1 MPELYQNRKL
11 HYRMYKAGKRW
22 VFAGVAVI
30 TFATGMTLTTVANA
44 DSNNT
49 TSTVQT
55 TAVGST
61 ASNSA
66 QTSNGDTSDATTSV
80 DQNSAVSS
88 SASSATQNQSM
99 ATSTST
105 SVASN
110 KTNSE
115 NSTSESG
122 QQASSTGSTN
132 NSEQSQTSVA
142 SQKHSESAA
151 SSAVSVAQKSVSSTA
166 SQSATSEQTNESTG
180 ASPAQSTVSQ
190 ASTEIS
196 SNVASVND
204 TVLATNESQVT
215 SSTVDSDVTV
225 TSLSNTA
232 TDSDVAT
239 AKSVATSAYQ
249 ATGTAQEIVR
259 MDAIG
264 GIEGYQEGVG
274 AEIQYDTWTKLL
286 KQGTTVGIFGFVPS
300 DGVSPVYD
308 LAGSYSETA
317 NASDGVLG
325 VTKHFTIFTFDS
337 LTAQNISSNYRI
349 AAGGNLI
356 LYQSSANST
365 SSDDN
370 LPQVIVGGNT
380 VELIN
385 SNFDGKLYVNND
397 ATVWSNQWEK
407 HRIFKIDTTTF
418 FTDAK
423 AYLQN
428 ESNALSALQ
437 QTAGAEVIVPTQSNP
452 NLTLQGVNGAD
463 EDVFVL
469 NSSDFPGASF
479 GNGAINITNVTNSA
493 GGTAKVII
501 NVIGG
506 SVNINN
512 TTIKINGKTDATTA
526 ANVTWNMPDVVS
538 LVTHNAALTGNIL
551 APNATF
557 YTDGSISTSGNIAVK
572 TFGEAALNSFTT
584 KYVDE
589 NGNQIHQSM
598 SWAVNNTT
606 DGSTKTV
613 SPVAIDGYEVTGTP
627 TVSISSQDVV
637 NSDGSVTVTYD
648 QSSWATNTVTFHYK
662 KVSTPVKTAASLTV
676 NYVDE
681 DDSSKT
687 LAASKTISGLQDDTY
702 NVSDYEPTIPGYT
715 LDADDASLLSGKLSS
730 GGQTVTLHYKANSQ
744 SVTVS
749 YVDQNGHPIH
759 TTDTVTG
766 KTNTSYDAT
775 NKEISI
781 PGYHFVKVQQG
792 DLKGTFSVDN
802 AGKPTAK
809 SIVLQ
814 YQGDSQ
820 TLSVHYVDNN
830 GKTIHTDNAVTGAA
844 GDSYDVSDDQL
855 TIPGYTFSAVT
866 TGSLTGT
873 YTVDATGKATT
884 SAVTLMYTANS
895 QSVTIHYVD
904 ENGKSLASDGS
915 LTGATGTAY
924 DAQNKILSLDGYT
937 FAKVTSGSLT
947 GTYDANGTP
956 AITLVY
962 DKVVPKS
969 GSVVVRYVNGKTNT
983 ELASAQTLTGTVGD
997 TFTTVAKTF
1006 DGYTLEGSTST
1017 TGSYTDAG
1025 QTVTFTYLP
1034 KTETTTVNYYLVNT
1048 ANALAPS
1055 TTLTGDYGTSQTA
1068 DSVAI
1073 AGYTALS
1080 NTQVVNF
1087 TNDTSAVNVYY
1098 HTEYAATITVNDVLT
1113 DGTVIST
1120 RTLPAGKYGQAYST
1134 SADAL
1139 TGYVWNQVTPAN
1151 ATGTYS
1157 LTPQTVTYT
1166 YDREDGQPVTVNYVV
1181 NGTTKVLGTTQLT
1194 GHYGDTVTAQTAA
1207 FSNYTLV
1214 GTPAQTTTTLTDRPQ
1229 TMTFLYDD
1237 TGNRYVNVSY
1247 VRRVTDGDKQELLT
1261 MAAPTVTTV
1270 EYDSQYTTG
1279 PVNITGYYVS
1289 ATSVAGPANGSWSDL
1304 STDSAKNQVV
1314 YYYNADPESFK
1325 VTYTDLQGNDLFS
1338 QTPVNTIQL
1347 ANAYYGVSYSFTAPA
1362 IAGYTLVSDA
1372 TVKGT
1377 VGLDPSDIHFIYAKD
1392 QTVTTHYVDNNS
1404 NVIATPVSQTLTYG
1418 GTYATQS
1425 VTISGYTLVA
1435 TPANAS
1441 GQYDRTNTANSVDV
1455 TYVYQKVATSET
1467 PTSGPSTSTAS
1478 TPASGA
1484 PTGTSV
1490 VTSQTSTPTSG
1501 MSVTPSQASATPSDA
1516 GNLPLQASTTSMLS
1530 TPNQGSQTTE
1540 TVPPRVVPVA
1550 PVSTSPVIPVVTPT
1564 GNRPTNETPANEAGT
1579 PIVRQM
1585 TGDPTPLQSNAVPVT
1600 GGSQSTRTTVDEPNW
1615 DPIRLVLMDVDGH
1628 IIAVHEVSGYTGTWV
1643 YIGDLIPAGYHLAPG
1658 QSAWLLLN
1666 DVSPQTLRLV
1676 KDSDDTA
1683 AAATSASTLAKNQTL
1698 STAQTVAG
1706 SDTQTAATATT
1717 SRVAANS
1724 AANQNLLP
1732 HTNEGQQSW
1741 LQALGLGL
1749 LSMLFGLLDLFGWR
1763 KRRHNAD
1770 DNQDSSI

>member
-44 DSNNT
+44 DSDST

-55 TAVGST
+55 TAVTST
-61 ASNSA
+61 ASKSA
-66 QTSNGDTSDATTSV
+66 QASNGDTSDATTNA

-115 NSTSESG
+115 SSTSESG
-122 QQASSTGSTN
+122 QRASSTGSTN

-190 ASTEIS
+190 A
-196 SNVASVND
+196 
-204 TVLATNESQVT
+204 T

-225 TSLSNTA
+225 TSLLNTA

-239 AKSVATSAYQ
+239 AKSAATSAYQ
-249 ATGTAQEIVR
+249 VTGTAQEIVR

-264 GIEGYQEGVG
+264 DTEGYQEGVG
-274 AEIQYDTWTKLL
+274 AEIQYDKWTKLL

-300 DGVSPVYD
+300 EGVSPVYD
-308 LAGSYSETA
+308 LTGSYSETA

-325 VTKHFTIFTFDS
+325 VTKHFTIFAFDS

-365 SSDDN
+365 SSEDN

-397 ATVWSNQWEK
+397 ATVWSNKWGK

-437 QTAGAEVIVPTQSNP
+437 QTAGAEVIVPTQLNP

-512 TTIKINGKTDATTA
+512 TTIKINGKTGAATA

-627 TVSISSQDVV
+627 AVSISSQDIV

-715 LDADDASLLSGKLSS
+715 LDADDASLLSGKLSAD
-730 GGQTVTLHYKANSQ
+730 GQTVTLRYKANSQ

-749 YVDQNGHPIH
+749 YVDQNGNQIH
-759 TTDTVTG
+759 TNDTVSG

-775 NKEISI
+775 NTEISI
-781 PGYHFVKVQQG
+781 PGYSFVKVQHG
-792 DLKGTFSVDN
+792 DLKGTLSVDN
-802 AGKPTAK
+802 DGKSTAK
-809 SIVLQ
+809 DIVLQ

-820 TLSVHYVDNN
+820 TLAVHYVDNN

-873 YTVDATGKATT
+873 YTVDTTGKATT
-884 SAVTLMYTANS
+884 PAVTLMYTANS

-904 ENGKSLASDGS
+904 ENGKSLANDGS
-915 LTGATGTAY
+915 LTGATGAAY

-937 FAKVTSGSLT
+937 FDKVMSGSLT

-969 GSVVVRYVNGKTNT
+969 GSVIVRYVNGKTNT

-997 TFTTVAKTF
+997 TFTTAAK
-1006 DGYTLEGSTST
+1006 S
-1017 TGSYTDAG
+1017 
-1025 QTVTFTYLP
+1025 
-1034 KTETTTVNYYLVNT
+1034 
-1048 ANALAPS
+1048 
-1055 TTLTGDYGTSQTA
+1055 
-1068 DSVAI
+1068 
-1073 AGYTALS
+1073 
-1080 NTQVVNF
+1080 
-1087 TNDTSAVNVYY
+1087 
-1098 HTEYAATITVNDVLT
+1098 LT
-1113 DGTVIST
+1113 D
-1120 RTLPAGKYGQAYST
+1120 TL
-1134 SADAL
+1134 
-1139 TGYVWNQVTPAN
+1139 
-1151 ATGTYS
+1151 
-1157 LTPQTVTYT
+1157 
-1166 YDREDGQPVTVNYVV
+1166 
-1181 NGTTKVLGTTQLT
+1181 
-1194 GHYGDTVTAQTAA
+1194 
-1207 FSNYTLV
+1207 
-1214 GTPAQTTTTLTDRPQ
+1214 
-1229 TMTFLYDD
+1229 
-1237 TGNRYVNVSY
+1237 
-1247 VRRVTDGDKQELLT
+1247 
-1261 MAAPTVTTV
+1261 
-1270 EYDSQYTTG
+1270 
-1279 PVNITGYYVS
+1279 
-1289 ATSVAGPANGSWSDL
+1289 
-1304 STDSAKNQVV
+1304 
-1314 YYYNADPESFK
+1314 
-1325 VTYTDLQGNDLFS
+1325 
-1338 QTPVNTIQL
+1338 
-1347 ANAYYGVSYSFTAPA
+1347 
-1362 IAGYTLVSDA
+1362 
-1372 TVKGT
+1372 
-1377 VGLDPSDIHFIYAKD
+1377 
-1392 QTVTTHYVDNNS
+1392 
-1404 NVIATPVSQTLTYG
+1404 
-1418 GTYATQS
+1418 
-1425 VTISGYTLVA
+1425 
-1435 TPANAS
+1435 
-1441 GQYDRTNTANSVDV
+1441 
-1455 TYVYQKVATSET
+1455 
-1467 PTSGPSTSTAS
+1467 
-1478 TPASGA
+1478 
-1484 PTGTSV
+1484 
-1490 VTSQTSTPTSG
+1490 
-1501 MSVTPSQASATPSDA
+1501 
-1516 GNLPLQASTTSMLS
+1516 
-1530 TPNQGSQTTE
+1530 
-1540 TVPPRVVPVA
+1540 
-1550 PVSTSPVIPVVTPT
+1550 
-1564 GNRPTNETPANEAGT
+1564 
-1579 PIVRQM
+1579 
-1585 TGDPTPLQSNAVPVT
+1585 
-1600 GGSQSTRTTVDEPNW
+1600 
-1615 DPIRLVLMDVDGH
+1615 
-1628 IIAVHEVSGYTGTWV
+1628 
-1643 YIGDLIPAGYHLAPG
+1643 
-1658 QSAWLLLN
+1658 
-1666 DVSPQTLRLV
+1666 
-1676 KDSDDTA
+1676 
-1683 AAATSASTLAKNQTL
+1683 
-1698 STAQTVAG
+1698 
-1706 SDTQTAATATT
+1706 
-1717 SRVAANS
+1717 
-1724 AANQNLLP
+1724 
-1732 HTNEGQQSW
+1732 
-1741 LQALGLGL
+1741 
-1749 LSMLFGLLDLFGWR
+1749 
-1763 KRRHNAD
+1763 
-1770 DNQDSSI
+1770 

>member
-1 MPELYQNRKL
+1 MPGLYQNRKL

-44 DSNNT
+44 DSDNT
-49 TSTVQT
+49 TSTLQT
-55 TAVGST
+55 TAVTST
-61 ASNSA
+61 ASKSA
-66 QTSNGDTSDATTSV
+66 QASNGDTSDATTTAG
-80 DQNSAVSS
+80 QNSAVSS
-88 SASSATQNQSM
+88 SASSTTQSQST
-99 ATSTST
+99 ASSDST
-105 SVASN
+105 SVTSN
-110 KTNSE
+110 KANSE
-115 NSTSESG
+115 SSASESG
-122 QQASSTGSTN
+122 QQTDSPSSTNNSDQSQTSAASTN
-132 NSEQSQTSVA
+132 NSESTV
-142 SQKHSESAA
+142 
-151 SSAVSVAQKSVSSTA
+151 SSAVSITQKRVSNTA
-166 SQSATSEQTNESTG
+166 SQSATSAQTTESTS
-180 ASPAQSTVSQ
+180 ASTAQSTGSLS
-190 ASTEIS
+190 STESS
-196 SNVASVND
+196 SNVASVHD
-204 TVLATNESQVT
+204 AVSTTNKSQTT
-215 SSTVDSDVTV
+215 SSTTNSNVTV
-225 TSLSNTA
+225 TSISDTA

-239 AKSVATSAYQ
+239 AESAATSAYQ
-249 ATGTAQEIVR
+249 ATGTPQEIVR
-259 MDAIG
+259 MDATG
-264 GIEGYQEGVG
+264 FVNGYQEGVG
-274 AEIQYDTWTKLL
+274 DSIQYNGWTILY
-286 KQGTTVGIFGFVPS
+286 KQGTTFGGFGLIPNTY
-300 DGVSPVYD
+300 VSPVYY
-308 LAGSYSETA
+308 LSGSYSESTTP
-317 NASDGVLG
+317 SDGVLG

-337 LTAQNISSNYRI
+337 LTAQNIGSTYRI
-349 AAGGNLI
+349 AAGGNLT
-356 LYQSSANST
+356 LSGSSGSSASQYT
-365 SSDDN
+365 DY
-370 LPQVIVGGNT
+370 PQIIVGGDL
-380 VELIN
+380 VELDN
-385 SNFDGKLYVNND
+385 ANPTGKIYINND
-397 ATVWSNQWEK
+397 ASVYSNYWSNTHQ
-407 HRIFKIDTTTF
+407 IYKIDTTDF
-418 FTDAK
+418 FTAAK
-423 AYLQN
+423 AYLASKSN
-428 ESNALSALQ
+428 ELSALQ
-437 QTAGAEVIVPTQSNP
+437 QTAGAKVITPSSSNP
-452 NLTLQGVNGAD
+452 NLTLQGVDGAD

-469 NSSDFPGASF
+469 NSSDFPGTTYGS
-479 GNGAINITNVTNSA
+479 GAINITNVTNSS
-493 GGTAKVII
+493 GGTAKIII
-501 NVIGG
+501 NVVGD
-506 SVNINN
+506 SVAIAG
-512 TTIKINGKTDATTA
+512 TTISVNGKTDADTA

-637 NSDGSVTVTYD
+637 NNDGSVTVTYD

-662 KVSTPVKTAASLTV
+662 KVSTPVKAAASLTV

-687 LAASKTISGLQDDTY
+687 LADSKTLSGLQDDTY
-702 NVSDYEPTIPGYT
+702 NVSDYEPAIPGYT
-715 LDADDASLLSGKLSS
+715 LDVDDASLLSGKLTSD
-730 GGQTVTLHYKANSQ
+730 GQTVTLRYKANSQ

-781 PGYHFVKVQQG
+781 PGYSFVKVQQG

-802 AGKPTAK
+802 AGKSTAK
-809 SIVLQ
+809 DIVLQ
-814 YQGDSQ
+814 YQGGSQ
-820 TLSVHYVDNN
+820 TLAVHYLDNN
-830 GKTIHTDNAVTGAA
+830 GKTIHTDNTVTGAA

-873 YTVDATGKATT
+873 YTVDTTGKATT
-884 SAVTLMYTANS
+884 PAVTLMYTVNP

-937 FAKVTSGSLT
+937 FDKVTSGSLT

-969 GSVVVRYVNGKTNT
+969 GSVVVRYINGKTNT

-997 TFTTVAKTF
+997 TYTTASKTF
-1006 DGYTLEGSTST
+1006 DGYTLEGSSSA

-1034 KTETTTVNYYLVNT
+1034 KSETKIVNYYLVNT

-1068 DSVAI
+1068 DAASI

-1080 NTQVVNF
+1080 NSQVVNF
-1087 TNDTSAVNVYY
+1087 TDDTSAINFYY
-1098 HTEYAATITVNDVLT
+1098 QPEDAAAITVKDVLT

-1139 TGYVWNQVTPAN
+1139 TGYVWNQTTPSN

-1194 GHYGDTVTAQTAA
+1194 GHYGDSVTAQTAT

-1237 TGNRYVNVSY
+1237 TGDRYVNVSY
-1247 VRRVTDGDKQELLT
+1247 VRRVTVGDEQELLT

-1270 EYDSQYTTG
+1270 DYDSQYTTA

-1289 ATSVAGPANGSWSDL
+1289 ASSVAGPANGSWSDL
-1304 STDSAKNQVV
+1304 STDAAKNQVV

-1338 QTPVNTIQL
+1338 QTPAGTVQL
-1347 ANAYYGVSYSFTAPA
+1347 VNAYYGVGYNFTAPA
-1362 IAGYTLVSDA
+1362 IVGYTLVSDA
-1372 TVKGT
+1372 TVSGT
-1377 VGLDPSDIHFIYAKD
+1377 VGLNPSDIHFTYAKE
-1392 QTVTTHYVDNNS
+1392 QAVTTHYVDDNG
-1404 NVIATPVSQTLTYG
+1404 NVIATPVSQTLNYG
-1418 GTYATQS
+1418 GTYTTQPAT
-1425 VTISGYTLVA
+1425 VSGYTLVA

-1455 TYVYQKVATSET
+1455 IYVYQKVAASET
-1467 PTSGPSTSTAS
+1467 PTSGPSTSMSPSQAPSTAS

-1484 PTGTSV
+1484 STVTSV
-1490 VTSQTSTPTSG
+1490 VTSQTTSQTSTPESG
-1501 MSVTPSQASATPSDA
+1501 MSVTPSQVSTASMPSI
-1516 GNLPLQASTTSMLS
+1516 
-1530 TPNQGSQTTE
+1530 PNQGTE
-1540 TVPPRVVPVA
+1540 TVPPRVVPVN
-1550 PVSTSPVIPVVTPT
+1550 PVSASPVIPVVTPT

-1585 TGDPTPLQSNAVPVT
+1585 MGDPTLLQSNAVPVT
-1600 GGSQSTRTTVDEPNW
+1600 SGSQSTRTIVDEPSW
-1615 DPIRLVLMDVDGH
+1615 DPIRLVLMDVDGD

-1643 YIGDLIPAGYHLAPG
+1643 YIGDLVPAGYHLAPG

-1676 KDSDDTA
+1676 KDSDGTMV
-1683 AAATSASTLAKNQTL
+1683 AATSASTLSKNQTP
-1698 STAQTVAG
+1698 STAQSVTG

-1717 SRVAANS
+1717 SRAAANS
-1724 AANQNLLP
+1724 ATNQNLLP

-1749 LSMLFGLLDLFGWR
+1749 FSMLFGLFGWR
-1763 KRRHNAD
+1763 KRRHNTD
-1770 DNQDSSI
+1770 DNKDSDI